1 MKQTSLTPRIWAA
14 LVIFGLFGQVAWVI
28 ENMYFNV
35 FLYNTVSKD
44 SNAIAVM
51 VAASAVTATLTTLL
65 MGSLSDRLGRRKLF
79 IVAGYLIWG
88 LTIMSFALISVENT
102 QKIFP
107 AASLATAVAVTVA
120 IVVIMDC
127 VMTFFGS
134 TANDAAFNAWV
145 TDVTNPGNR
154 GKAEGLLSALPLL
167 AMLLVF
173 GLFDPLKQQGLWD
186 AFFLIIG
193 GMVFAG
199 GLAGF
204 FIIQDKSV
212 KSGRDTSYF
221 SNIIYGFRLRVIR
234 ENRAL
239 YLILIAMG
247 VFCTAE
253 QVFMPYL
260 IIYMEHYLGIA
271 DYALLLGVVLILAS
285 AASVIMGRLIDKYGK
300 QRFLYPAGAAFSA
313 GLLILYASGKTLQGN
328 SSATMLTLAIFGTI
342 MMAGSLVLM
351 ATLSAG
357 MRDLIPEEK
366 RGHYSGIRMIFFVL
380 LPMVIGPFIGSA
392 VIKGGKTILDEFGFV
407 QDVPNPEM
415 FLAAAAVSLLAFIPY
430 ALVMREWK
438 RGAAGAE

>member
-1 MKQTSLTPRIWAA
+1 
-14 LVIFGLFGQVAWVI
+14 
-28 ENMYFNV
+28 
-35 FLYNTVSKD
+35 
-44 SNAIAVM
+44 
-51 VAASAVTATLTTLL
+51 
-65 MGSLSDRLGRRKLF
+65 
-79 IVAGYLIWG
+79 
-88 LTIMSFALISVENT
+88 
-102 QKIFP
+102 
-107 AASLATAVAVTVA
+107 
-120 IVVIMDC
+120 
-127 VMTFFGS
+127 
-134 TANDAAFNAWV
+134 
-145 TDVTNPGNR
+145 
-154 GKAEGLLSALPLL
+154 
-167 AMLLVF
+167 
-173 GLFDPLKQQGLWD
+173 
-186 AFFLIIG
+186 
-193 GMVFAG
+193 
-199 GLAGF
+199 
-204 FIIQDKSV
+204 
-212 KSGRDTSYF
+212 
-221 SNIIYGFRLRVIR
+221 
-234 ENRAL
+234 
-239 YLILIAMG
+239 
-247 VFCTAE
+247 
-253 QVFMPYL
+253 MPYL

-285 AASVIMGRLIDKYGK
+285 AASVIMGRFIDKYGK